1 MYGQRGI
8 SGRIAIL
15 RGFRQ
20 KTCKNANK
28 KRPET
33 SNLWYNRVEIGRRR
47 CILLKTVG
55 ERIYDLREDE
65 STTIR
70 DQAKEL
76 QISESQLSRI
86 ESGKTATISSDI
98 LTGLAKHFHVSTDYI
113 LGLSPVRQNTFILSD
128 LHLTETACVKLAR
141 KEIDGDTLSR
151 LMEHKDFAR
160 LIKSTDAYLNDTNV
174 EGVTFRNDM
183 LKMYAS
189 MAREHADD
197 FEHSGDVRQSAN
209 TVLAA
214 RTGAHELEISDI
226 QNLTMRILKETKATV
241 EEEKLAQNP
250 VMRKFANKEFE
261 AKLCEIAEQSNTIKD
276 PEERLDYIVDQTLEA
291 VQGQSG
297 VKAFFL
303 KPFKP
308 LLRKIIKKTGIPE
321 AQNADEQPDDS
332 EEE

>member
-1 MYGQRGI
+1 M
-8 SGRIAIL
+8 
-15 RGFRQ
+15 
-20 KTCKNANK
+20 
-28 KRPET
+28 
-33 SNLWYNRVEIGRRR
+33 
-47 CILLKTVG
+47 KTVG

-70 DQAKEL
+70 DLAKEL

-128 LHLTETACVKLAR
+128 LHLTETACMKLAR
-141 KEIDGDTLSR
+141 KEINGDTLSR
-151 LMEHKDFAR
+151 LMEHKDFGH
-160 LIKSTDAYLNDTNV
+160 LIKSADAYLNDTNV
-174 EGVTFRNDM
+174 EGVTYRNDM

-189 MAREHADD
+189 MAREHAED

-241 EEEKLAQNP
+241 EEEKRAGKTT
-250 VMRKFANKEFE
+250 RHKFDYEKFMTEYR
-261 AKLCEIAEQSNTIKD
+261 EIMEQSYVIEDEDK
-276 PEERLDYIVDQTLEA
+276 RLDYVVDQTVEA
-291 VQGQSG
+291 VRSQTGA
-297 VKAFFL
+297 KAFLL
-303 KPFKP
+303 KPFYP
-308 LLRKIIKKTGIPE
+308 LLRKIIKKTGAPE
-321 AQNADEQPDDS
+321 AQTADEKPDDS
-332 EEE
+332 EKE